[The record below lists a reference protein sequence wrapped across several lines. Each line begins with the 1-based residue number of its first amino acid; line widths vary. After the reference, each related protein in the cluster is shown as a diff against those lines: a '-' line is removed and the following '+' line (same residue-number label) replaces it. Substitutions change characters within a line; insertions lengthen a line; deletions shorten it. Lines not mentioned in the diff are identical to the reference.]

1 MCRNQHRAKQDG
13 ENRRTYSKWK
23 KKKKKQDQA
32 WEKDLNEVEISN
44 LSNRVQSN
52 KHVLNFNTD
61 TRETECV
68 FPALKE
74 PTVQL
79 GQEKLAL

>member
-1 MCRNQHRAKQDG
+1 MEKTEEHIPN
-13 ENRRTYSKWK
+13 K